1 VAGGI
6 VTVLTHPRTIPSRIL
21 YASGATVATIHGE
34 APVSGPSPSIA
45 AVAKHER
52 TGKERTMFSQIRSSR
67 VSVTVR
73 LLVVAAVLLM
83 AVTSVGRATAQDTSR
98 MPMYGGATVT
108 VLGHGS
114 VTMKPDV
121 ASLSVGVSVT
131 KPELAAAQSEAAT
144 VMTRVLA
151 AIRAAGVLD
160 DDIQTS
166 YYNVYAITKY
176 DETGNPDGVSGYQ
189 VSNQVQVMIRDLDA
203 VNSLLED
210 VVTAGA
216 NMIYGVT
223 FGVADP
229 TAAKSEARAE
239 AVADAKTRAEELA
252 AAAGMTLGQIV
263 SMSEGVVGGQVY
275 YGDQGAGGRGGG
287 PIESGSLEV
296 TVDVEVTYELV

>member
-1 VAGGI
+1 
-6 VTVLTHPRTIPSRIL
+6 
-21 YASGATVATIHGE
+21 
-34 APVSGPSPSIA
+34 
-45 AVAKHER
+45 
-52 TGKERTMFSQIRSSR
+52 
-67 VSVTVR
+67 
-73 LLVVAAVLLM
+73 
-83 AVTSVGRATAQDTSR
+83 
-98 MPMYGGATVT
+98 
-108 VLGHGS
+108 
-114 VTMKPDV
+114 MKPDV
-121 ASLSVGVSVT
+121 ASLSVGVSIT
-131 KPELAAAQSEAAT
+131 KPELAAAQIEAAT

-160 DDIQTS
+160 ADIQTS

-189 VSNQVQVMIRDLDA
+189 VSNQVQVTVRDLDA
-203 VNSLLED
+203 VNTLLED

-229 TAAKSEARAE
+229 TAAKSQARTE

-252 AAAGMTLGQIV
+252 TAAGLKLGQIV
-263 SMSEGVVGGQVY
+263 SMSEGVVGGQAY
-275 YGDQGAGGRGGG
+275 YGGQGAAGGG